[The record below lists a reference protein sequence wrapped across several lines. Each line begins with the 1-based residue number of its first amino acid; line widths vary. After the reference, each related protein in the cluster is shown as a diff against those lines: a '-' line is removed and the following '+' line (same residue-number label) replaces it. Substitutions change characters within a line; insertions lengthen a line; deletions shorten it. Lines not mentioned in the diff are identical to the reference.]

1 MIAAEKLA
9 FSAADFLTWEATQA
23 IKHEFVDGEIFA
35 MAGASEAHV
44 TISGNIFAM
53 LRNLLRN
60 SPCRAYIAD
69 MKVRIEQVDA
79 FFYPD
84 VFVTCSA
91 NDASRKHYKTEPKLV
106 IEVLSPG
113 TAAYDRGLKFALY
126 RELGSLEEYVLI
138 DPERVSVEVFRRDAH
153 GRWVLYPYT
162 TEEVVELAS
171 VNLHLPMDAVYEDAW
186 PEPQPLHLQGLDD
199 HPDR

>member
-1 MIAAEKLA
+1 MTAAEKLA
-9 FSAADFLTWEATQA
+9 FSATDFLTWESTQD

-44 TISGNIFAM
+44 TISLNVAAI

-91 NDASRKHYKTEPKLV
+91 NDASRKNYKTEPKLV
-106 IEVLSPG
+106 IEVLSPS
-113 TAAYDRGLKFALY
+113 TAAYDRGLKFAHY
-126 RELGSLEEYVLI
+126 RELDSLEEYVLI
-138 DPERVSVEVFRRDAH
+138 DPERVSVEVFRRDAN
-153 GRWVLYPYT
+153 GRWVLYPYAA
-162 TEEVVELAS
+162 EDVVELAS
-171 VNLHLPMDAVYEDAW
+171 VNLRLPMGTVYEDAW
-186 PEPQPLHLQGLDD
+186 PEPQPLHLQGLDY
-199 HPDR
+199 HPGT